1 MKSVAAIGLFVVIMA
16 SVAIYSNNQP
26 ALADPV
32 QPEEPK
38 CMIFFD
44 PPKTDVKV
52 GETFTVTVLID
63 DVSNLWGYEIG
74 LKFDRSVLEY
84 VGAKSP
90 YWKFVSGQ
98 TEYLFWVAGIK
109 PQNGEVELME
119 FTFQGKSEGSSPLSF
134 YVHKLATLKYHLAAE
149 DYVGWPIPHKISEG
163 FVTVT

>member
-1 MKSVAAIGLFVVIMA
+1 MKSVAALGLFAVIMA
-16 SVAIYSNNQP
+16 SAAIYSMHQP

-32 QPEEPK
+32 QPEEPE

-44 PPKTDVKV
+44 PPKPEVKV
-52 GETFTVTVLID
+52 GETFTVSVLID
-63 DVSNLWGYEIG
+63 DVNNLWGYEIG

-98 TEYLFWVAGIK
+98 IEYLFWVAGVE

-119 FTFQGKSEGSSPLSF
+119 FTFQGKGEGSSSLSF
-134 YVHKLATLKYHLAAE
+134 YVHKLATLEYQLAAK
-149 DYVGWPIPHKISEG
+149 DYIGWPIPHKVSEG
-163 FVTVT
+163 FVTVA

>member
-16 SVAIYSNNQP
+16 SAAIYSMHEP
-26 ALADPV
+26 ALADTV
-32 QPEEPK
+32 QPDEPK

-44 PPKTDVKV
+44 PPKPDVKV

-119 FTFQGKSEGSSPLSF
+119 FTFQGKSEGSSSLSF
-134 YVHKLATLKYHLAAE
+134 YVHKLATLEYQLAAK
-149 DYVGWPIPHKISEG
+149 DYVGWSIPHRISEG